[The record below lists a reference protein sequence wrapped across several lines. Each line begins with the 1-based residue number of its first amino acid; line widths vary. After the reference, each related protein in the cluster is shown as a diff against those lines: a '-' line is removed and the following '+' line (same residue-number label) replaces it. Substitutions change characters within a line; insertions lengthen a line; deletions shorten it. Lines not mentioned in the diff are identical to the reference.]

1 VLASANAHSRLRI
14 KVLMKIQL
22 KTVRIYLRKLAHLIK
37 TSTLLDNVSTKENR
51 VLSVKSSA
59 LRDQADSSKVLV
71 CVNVIPSLILV
82 KSVEPSA
89 RRPLLHLNFRRMDYF

>member
-22 KTVRIYLRKLAHLIK
+22 KTVKIYLRKLAHLIK

-59 LRDQADSSKVLV
+59 LRDQADSSKVLA
-71 CVNVIPSLILV
+71 CVNVIPSLTLV
-82 KSVEPSA
+82 KSVELSA